1 MTSNFSEPFIV
12 LKNYRQQQQEAKKEQ
27 TKIKSQ
33 VKPKEPQPKEI
44 QKKIKK
50 QTKISQIQQQQQPIA
65 QKIDPNLFSKLLQQ
79 HQQQQLMFQQL
90 LQNPQINVQ
99 DDDLDQYS
107 PVYLYGIPKT
117 PQNISLPRGSIRDE
131 DEFKI

>member
-1 MTSNFSEPFIV
+1 MKSNLSEPFIIV
-12 LKNYRQQQQEAKKEQ
+12 KNYRQQQQEAKKEQ
-27 TKIKSQ
+27 AKLKPAP
-33 VKPKEPQPKEI
+33 KPKELS
-44 QKKIKK
+44 KKIAKPK
-50 QTKISQIQQQQQPIA
+50 KISQAQQFQQPIA
-65 QKIDPNLFSKLLQQ
+65 QKLDPNFLSKLLQQ

-90 LQNPQINVQ
+90 LQNPQVNQISGQ

-117 PQNISLPRGSIRDE
+117 PQNIAIPRGSTGDD